1 MRAAARDHYSDLE
14 RGVSM
19 KQASRAGARRRPSQ
33 RRSQVTVTAILDAA
47 ARVFEERGFDAG
59 TTNHVAQR
67 AGVSIGSLY
76 EYFPNKD
83 AMVVA
88 LVERDLES
96 ERAKLLAILARADT
110 PEALAAQLRSF
121 AETLV
126 ELHAKRP
133 ALHRMLLD
141 RAEHPPAAH
150 ACVLRFEES
159 LAHALADS
167 LRSVRPSLRDPD
179 TTAHLIV
186 QTTES
191 LAHRFVLRGIHA
203 LDRAG
208 FVAELTRLLVGYV
221 GVESARRSR
230 R

>member
-1 MRAAARDHYSDLE
+1 MKTVPRA
-14 RGVSM
+14 RG
-19 KQASRAGARRRPSQ
+19 RRRPTQ

-47 ARVFEERGFDAG
+47 ARVFEERGFEAG
-59 TTNHVAQR
+59 TTNHVAER

-88 LVERDLES
+88 LVERELER
-96 ERAKLLAILARADT
+96 ERAKLLAILAPAGTQED
-110 PEALAAQLRSF
+110 LAAQLRSF
-121 AETLV
+121 VETLV

-133 ALHRMLLD
+133 SLHRILFD
-141 RAEHPPAAH
+141 QAEHPPAAH

-167 LRSVRPSLRDPD
+167 LHGVQPSLRDAD
-179 TTAHLIV
+179 TRAHLIV

-191 LAHRFVLRGIHA
+191 LAHRFVL
-203 LDRAG
+203 
-208 FVAELTRLLVGYV
+208 
-221 GVESARRSR
+221 ARDPRPGSR
-230 R
+230 RASSGR

>member
-1 MRAAARDHYSDLE
+1 
-14 RGVSM
+14 M
-19 KQASRAGARRRPSQ
+19 KPASRVGGRRKPSQ

-59 TTNHVAQR
+59 TTNHVAEV

-88 LVERDLES
+88 LVERELER
-96 ERAKLLAILARADT
+96 ERTRLLAILEPAAT
-110 PEALAAQLRSF
+110 PDELAAQLRAF
-121 AETLV
+121 VETLV
-126 ELHAKRP
+126 ELHARRP
-133 ALHRMLLD
+133 ALHRILFD
-141 RAEHPPAAH
+141 QADHPPAAH

-159 LAHALADS
+159 LAHALAAS
-167 LRSVRPSLRDPD
+167 LRELKPSLQDAD
-179 TTAHLIV
+179 LTAHLIV

-191 LAHRFVLRGIHA
+191 LAHRFVLRGIHD

-208 FVAELTRLLVGYV
+208 FVAELTRLLVGYA
-221 GVESARRSR
+221 GVERARL
-230 R
+230 